1 MNAAALFNLPV
12 GGSVGTTL
20 RAHLIVYLAQLVVVR
35 LLTSSLCTLVPA
47 SNIPD
52 SGSPGAIAHH
62 GELLLE
68 RAEPQCGHHR
78 KSHAAICM
86 GMPERLGIAQQ
97 LTADLIYEGTATLQ
111 HGRRPF
117 DPIDKCL

>member
-62 GELLLE
+62 GELLLG
-68 RAEPQCGHHR
+68 RAAGKRIAWRALARAPGAAVRSSPQESCCHMYGHAGAPRH
-78 KSHAAICM
+78 S
-86 GMPERLGIAQQ
+86 P
-97 LTADLIYEGTATLQ
+97 AT
-111 HGRRPF
+111 HGGS
-117 DPIDKCL
+117 